1 MDDVVFLGVFS
12 WFLALFSLFMF
23 LWCLAYVWKQPWSQT
38 NIYIYTYYIYY
49 ISLGWVMCIGK
60 LGGNPGFH
68 IGMYTVCIYLQFCI
82 DICRKWHTI
91 CIGFGLHARELAHWF
106 RSLQEGYCSLYLH
119 VPRDTKANA
128 ALVWNFVRMAVE
140 TEGFTRCVSTWP
152 GDRNYIYILGGYLVT
167 CLLPK
172 SMRSPISS
180 HLPSLNF
187 KSRMTM
193 TKRLY
198 PWFSPA
204 ILSLLVRTTGNS
216 HQPQGKSFLSPET
229 HVWGWNPKLFG
240 NRIIRCDDVCW

>member
-1 MDDVVFLGVFS
+1 
-12 WFLALFSLFMF
+12 MF
-23 LWCLAYVWKQPWSQT
+23 GNNHGHKP
-38 NIYIYTYYIYY
+38 IYIYTYYIYIYY

-82 DICRKWHTI
+82 DICRTWHTI

-152 GDRNYIYILGGYLVT
+152 GDRNYIYTGRISCDMPPAQKYEESHLI
-167 CLLPK
+167 P
-172 SMRSPISS
+172 SPIIK
-180 HLPSLNF
+180 F
-187 KSRMTM
+187 
-193 TKRLY
+193 
-198 PWFSPA
+198 
-204 ILSLLVRTTGNS
+204 
-216 HQPQGKSFLSPET
+216 
-229 HVWGWNPKLFG
+229 
-240 NRIIRCDDVCW
+240 